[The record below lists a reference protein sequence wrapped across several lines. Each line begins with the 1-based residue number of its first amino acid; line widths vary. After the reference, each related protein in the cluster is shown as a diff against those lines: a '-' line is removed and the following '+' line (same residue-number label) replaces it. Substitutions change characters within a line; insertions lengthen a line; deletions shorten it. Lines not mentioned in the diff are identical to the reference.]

1 MTTEIIF
8 TIILLFIVHRP
19 TAIEDEGDRNVSS
32 NENLY
37 FIECPFIVFFFVHNI
52 SLKMKNEDRQP
63 WVCGTIK
70 RLFELCST
78 LELRKMQLFIV
89 FMITLIIMTKD

>member
-37 FIECPFIVFFFVHNI
+37 FIECPFIVSF
-52 SLKMKNEDRQP
+52 S
-63 WVCGTIK
+63 
-70 RLFELCST
+70 
-78 LELRKMQLFIV
+78 FII
-89 FMITLIIMTKD
+89 FL